1 MCNDIVPKMGMDHTG
16 GMMSRHYA
24 DISKIFVGKGSPID
38 YDDQSI
44 ERGQAIYQIQCESC
58 HGELG
63 LGDGVAGIN

>member
-1 MCNDIVPKMGMDHTG
+1 LFTFILISGCNLLPDQATPVMCNDIVPKM
-16 GMMSRHYA
+16 
-24 DISKIFVGKGSPID
+24 GKGSPID